1 MSFRDNLLHLRASH
15 NMTQEQLAMML
26 GVSRQSVTKWESER
40 SYPEM
45 DKLLKLCQVFDCT
58 LDELVQGDLT
68 NRQPDPAASVVP
80 GAPPADVFG
89 YDEHARRFA
98 NRISAGVMTV
108 LLAVAVS
115 MLFFGSVESAHDA
128 LGGLRSFANLPAF
141 SENLG
146 AALGT
151 MCILAGV
158 AIALAFFIPA
168 GMQHSAF
175 MRAHPYIEDF
185 YTPEQK
191 ASARSQFSAELIGG
205 IVAVFAGICVLIVFA
220 DTAYEEMV
228 GLPVMLGC
236 IAVGVRFIVHGCMTL
251 GRVNIDEYNKTAAEV
266 LDAREIAS
274 SANMSPEQKAAML
287 SSQREAKR
295 IGAVCGIIMI
305 TATVIAL
312 LMLFG
317 ATAAGI
323 DDYSHGLITV
333 FWLPW
338 PIGGLLCGIA
348 TLAIKGFGKE
358 EA

>member
-68 NRQPDPAASVVP
+68 GRQPDSAVGVVS

-98 NRISAGVMTV
+98 SRISGGVMAV
-108 LLAVAVS
+108 ILAVAVS
-115 MLFFGSVESAHDA
+115 MLFFGSVESTQDTLA
-128 LGGLRSFANLPAF
+128 GLRSFADLPML

-151 MCILAGV
+151 MCVLAGV
-158 AIALAFFIPA
+158 AIALALIMPA
-168 GMQHSAF
+168 SMQHSAF
-175 MRAHPYIEDF
+175 VRAHPYIEDF

-205 IVAVFAGICVLIVFA
+205 IVAIFAGVCVVIVLG
-220 DTAYEEMV
+220 DTPYEEMV
-228 GLPVMLGC
+228 GLPVMLTC
-236 IAVGVRFIVHGCMTL
+236 IAVGVRFIVHGSMTL

-266 LDAREIAS
+266 LDAHEIAS
-274 SANMSPEQKAAML
+274 SAMSPEQKAAML

-305 TATVIAL
+305 TATVVAL
-312 LMLFG
+312 LMLFS
-317 ATAAGI
+317 ATAAGV
-323 DDYSHGLITV
+323 DDYSRGLITV

-348 TLAIKGFGKE
+348 VLAIKGFGRD

>member
-68 NRQPDPAASVVP
+68 NRQPDPAASVAP
-80 GAPPADVFG
+80 GTLPADVFG
-89 YDEHARRFA
+89 YDEHMRRFA
-98 NRISAGVMTV
+98 NRISGGAMTV
-108 LLAVAVS
+108 ILAVAAS
-115 MLFFGSVESAHDA
+115 MLFFGSVESAHGSLGA
-128 LGGLRSFANLPAF
+128 LSSLADLPAL

-158 AIALAFFIPA
+158 AIALALFIPA

-175 MRAHPYIEDF
+175 VRAHPYIEDF

-191 ASARSQFSAELIGG
+191 ASARSQFSFELIGG
-205 IVAVFAGICVLIVFA
+205 IVAIFAGVCVMIVFA

-228 GLPVMLGC
+228 GLPVMLAC
-236 IAVGVRFIVHGCMTL
+236 IAVGVRFIVHGSMTL
-251 GRVNIDEYNKTAAEV
+251 GRVNVDEYNKTAAEV

-274 SANMSPEQKAAML
+274 SAMSPEQKAAML

-295 IGAVCGIIMI
+295 IGATCGIIMI

-358 EA
+358 GA